1 MKALVLLAALAL
13 HAGAA
18 PAAGSFRGVVTY
30 VTDGDTLWVRPREGG
45 DAVPVRLLHVDAPE
59 GCQAFGAEA
68 KQALR
73 ERVLH
78 QPVRVRA
85 EGVDDY
91 GRQLARVRQ
100 GRDDIGAWLVRS
112 GYAWSMTFRGKAGPY
127 APLEGQARSERRGLW
142 AVPGALEPRSFR
154 QRFGRCP

>member
-1 MKALVLLAALAL
+1 VKASLLLVALAL

-18 PAAGSFRGVVTY
+18 LARPGYQGVVTY
-30 VTDGDTLWVRPREGG
+30 VTDGDTLWIRPREGG
-45 DAVPVRLLHVDAPE
+45 QPVAVRLLHLDAPE
-59 GCQAFGAEA
+59 GCQAFGSEA

-78 QPVRVRA
+78 QRVRVRA

-100 GRDDIGAWLVRS
+100 GRDDIGAWLVRG

-127 APLEGQARSERRGLW
+127 AALETQARSERRGLW
-142 AVPGALEPRSFR
+142 AVPGALDPRSFR
-154 QRFGRCP
+154 RRFGRCP